1 MRPWL
6 PILLLG
12 VVGLAVGG
20 ALVILRLHHTIGL
33 GGIGVG
39 GVLIIIG
46 LGGGLLRGRGVRAED
61 KKTMTQ
67 TRQQGGGRKAIV
79 AILVIIVIG
88 VGTFYGT
95 SYLSSVQPGGSS
107 SASLSITSTPSS
119 SSLSITS
126 TPSSGSGTLSS
137 TSQSSV
143 QTTSLASCSTAFQI
157 ALDGSAIEYT
167 GSGSSASVFLTTN
180 KSPDVIVLYVTV
192 VDSPMGSDS
201 APPVVSN
208 ITDGSALLSFHK
220 RASIVT
226 SSANAGLDKFSV
238 EEWYAIASGTLS
250 NDSII
255 VKTAR
260 STPLITIIAFG
271 ISGANTASPFDS
283 TSLVPSSGTGASNG
297 TISVTISTKSP
308 DEMII
313 GGAGMSSVSP
323 AAGSGYALIGSDGG
337 QSLAQDP
344 IAEYGVTCAAGS
356 NYSVSFNGEHSGLEG
371 TQTWVMIADAV
382 AEAGQP

>member
-107 SASLSITSTPSS
+107 SKHHEYPLLRQRHSI
-119 SSLSITS
+119 
-126 TPSSGSGTLSS
+126 
-137 TSQSSV
+137 QHK
-143 QTTSLASCSTAFQI
+143 
-157 ALDGSAIEYT
+157 
-167 GSGSSASVFLTTN
+167 SVFCADYEPGQL
-180 KSPDVIVLYVTV
+180 LYSLP
-192 VDSPMGSDS
+192 DSP
-201 APPVVSN
+201 
-208 ITDGSALLSFHK
+208 
-220 RASIVT
+220 
-226 SSANAGLDKFSV
+226 
-238 EEWYAIASGTLS
+238 
-250 NDSII
+250 
-255 VKTAR
+255 
-260 STPLITIIAFG
+260 
-271 ISGANTASPFDS
+271 
-283 TSLVPSSGTGASNG
+283 
-297 TISVTISTKSP
+297 
-308 DEMII
+308 
-313 GGAGMSSVSP
+313 
-323 AAGSGYALIGSDGG
+323 
-337 QSLAQDP
+337 
-344 IAEYGVTCAAGS
+344 
-356 NYSVSFNGEHSGLEG
+356 
-371 TQTWVMIADAV
+371 
-382 AEAGQP
+382 

>member
-107 SASLSITSTPSS
+107 SA
-119 SSLSITS
+119 SLSITS